1 LCQRNLGQVNL
12 ISKAS
17 SLCGVARVSISR
29 GKRGHLSVVWITMQL
44 DAAPMR
50 PSASVMTH
58 SPMARHLTE
67 LLRLLAK
74 HYVLVSDMCRESR
87 RFSSDAELEA
97 FCASFLEAGT
107 GATLLAGRLKDVGVV
122 S

>member
-1 LCQRNLGQVNL
+1 
-12 ISKAS
+12 
-17 SLCGVARVSISR
+17 
-29 GKRGHLSVVWITMQL
+29 MQL